1 MAQSFVVIEA
11 TDAFIR
17 RSTMTVEDKTIV
29 ITGASA
35 GIGQELSVQLA
46 SRGANL
52 VLAGRNKDALEQ
64 TRGQCMKAG
73 AKAIAIATDVANIE
87 SCRNLIEGTIKQFN
101 RLDVLVNNAGLSML
115 APFETITDV
124 AVFERIMAVNYL
136 GAVYCTHFALAH
148 LKERRGLIVAVSS
161 LQGKTGFP
169 NSTAYAASKHAMQG
183 FFDSLR
189 IELDGSG
196 VDVLVVSPGPVA
208 TRIHAHRLGGDG
220 KLSADLGHSNEG
232 GMPVDECARQI
243 VAAIERRRREL
254 VMTAAG
260 KAGQWLKLIAP
271 GWTDRLVARAV
282 RRFYREP

>member
-1 MAQSFVVIEA
+1 
-11 TDAFIR
+11 
-17 RSTMTVEDKTIV
+17 MTVEGKTIV

-35 GIGQELSVQLA
+35 GIGQELAVQLA
-46 SRGANL
+46 ERGAQL

-73 AKAIAIATDVANIE
+73 AKAIAIATDVAQIE
-87 SCRNLIEGTIKQFN
+87 SCRNLIDQTIKQCG
-101 RLDVLVNNAGLSML
+101 RLDMLVNNAGISML
-115 APFETITDV
+115 APFDAISDL
-124 AVFERIMAVNYL
+124 ALFERIMAVNYL
-136 GAVYCTHFALAH
+136 GAVYCTHFALPH
-148 LKERRGLIVAVSS
+148 LKKRRGLVVAISS

-189 IELDGSG
+189 IELAGSG

-208 TRIHAHRLGGDG
+208 TRIHTHRLGGDG
-220 KLSADLGHSNEG
+220 KLSTDKSHSNEG
-232 GMPVDECARQI
+232 GMAVAECARQI
-243 VAAIERRRREL
+243 AVAIERRRREL

-282 RRFYREP
+282 RRFYHEA